1 MYSIKY
7 FFFEIESYYLHLLP
21 FIAYV
26 HNHSYDK
33 NLGIK
38 PYVSVGLFKYLSILY
53 NRRSESAVQTIH
65 FAVVFLTKL
74 RQLIFFS
81 PPQKTQDFWI
91 IFLLKSLYQVQ

>member
-1 MYSIKY
+1 M
-7 FFFEIESYYLHLLP
+7 P
-21 FIAYV
+21 FISYV

-53 NRRSESAVQTIH
+53 NRRSKSAVQTIH
-65 FAVVFLTKL
+65 FAAVFLTKL

-81 PPQKTQDFWI
+81 PPQKKHK
-91 IFLLKSLYQVQ
+91 IFGLFFF